1 MKVTIFLN
9 TAVGHKRDYIEN
21 FGKGIEK
28 IGKDEV
34 VYNKDQAYHTTDVAV
49 IFGFKSSSVESEI
62 HLHRQEVFD
71 KHKNGKIFFMDSNAF
86 KAYENVVYHRYP
98 MTSVYPNESVYLE
111 DKTNI
116 NRWEQLKNDSKINLK
131 D

>member
-34 VYNKDQAYHTTDVAV
+34 IYNKDPLADAV
-49 IFGFKSSSVESEI
+49 KGFFLPIFLILGS
-62 HLHRQEVFD
+62 
-71 KHKNGKIFFMDSNAF
+71 
-86 KAYENVVYHRYP
+86 
-98 MTSVYPNESVYLE
+98 
-111 DKTNI
+111 
-116 NRWEQLKNDSKINLK
+116 
-131 D
+131 